1 MKATTSITRVIAGG
15 LVFSAL
21 MMGSFYGFAQQQRAV
36 LGDPKL
42 GAIQFTDNAGYQIDE
57 AFVQPG
63 EIIQLKLPVI
73 NDNHGQ
79 AIPAGSCKIKIGLG
93 SKLELDP
100 SFDLNSAALHNYFK
114 WTAGSNSGQ
123 IQITG
128 ELIAPLPASVKEVNV
143 SFKVKGT
150 LIGKST
156 ITANYLISNHNTQ
169 TVMSDED
176 GSNNASFLPYTVT
189 SRPAPV
195 SVTVINE
202 LKKVGCA
209 LNITFSSDRE
219 VNLARYEVE
228 VSKDGTD
235 FQKMA
240 TISAIGN
247 LHYTSSFELP
257 ESLQAAR
264 IFVRIKQIE
273 RTGRS
278 QYTGIENVNGLCKAL
293 PIKLS
298 VYPNPVSISNT
309 VTINATQGIFEG
321 RYRIKVMDMGGKAVL
336 LKDFTLNGVQNFA
349 LELPVLAAGKYMVQ
363 VANFENENIGV
374 VKFEKL

>member
-1 MKATTSITRVIAGG
+1 V
-15 LVFSAL
+15 
-21 MMGSFYGFAQQQRAV
+21 AQQQRAV

-42 GAIQFTDNAGYQIDE
+42 GTIQFTDNAGFQIDE
-57 AFVQPG
+57 AFVQHG
-63 EIIQLKLPVI
+63 EIIKLKLPVF

-79 AIPAGSCKIKIGLG
+79 AIPSGSCKIKIGLG

-100 SFDLNSAALHNYFK
+100 SFDLNTAALNSYFK
-114 WTAGSNSGQ
+114 WTAVNNSGQ
-123 IQITG
+123 VQITG
-128 ELIAPLPASVKEVNV
+128 EQIAPLPASVKEVNV
-143 SFKVKGT
+143 FFKVKGT
-150 LIGKST
+150 VIGKST

-176 GSNNASFLPYTVT
+176 GSNNAAFLHYTVT
-189 SRPAPV
+189 NRPAPV

-209 LNITFSSDRE
+209 LNVSFSSDRE

-228 VSKDGTD
+228 VSKEGNEFT
-235 FQKMA
+235 KMA
-240 TISAIGN
+240 TVTAIGN

-257 ESLQAAR
+257 DHLQATR

-278 QYTGIENVNGLCKAL
+278 QYTGVENVNGMCKAL

-298 VYPNPVSISNT
+298 VYPNPVSITNT
-309 VTINATQGIFEG
+309 VTINATQGMFDG
-321 RYRIKVMDMGGKAVL
+321 RYRIKVMDMAGKAIL
-336 LKDFTLNGVQNFA
+336 LKDFTLNGVQNFP
-349 LELPVLAAGKYMVQ
+349 LELPVLAAGKYLVQ
-363 VANFENENIGV
+363 VGNVENENIGI